1 MKMKERME
9 ILRLKMKLRKYDIE
23 LVTVS
28 KEEIEYF
35 RENVRGHRK
44 QDDITIRKYITRN
57 WLLTES
63 NQKIEFREDEL
74 VAIRTYGNLLMTMN
88 LHTGVITNIENREGY
103 FKLNINETKKAELN
117 KILGL
122 K

>member
-1 MKMKERME
+1 MKMKERIEEM
-9 ILRLKMKLRKYDIE
+9 RLNLKLKKYDIK

-28 KEEIEYF
+28 KEGIEYF

-63 NQKIEFREDEL
+63 TQKIEFREDEL

-88 LHTGVITNIENREGY
+88 LHTGVITNLENREGY
-103 FKLNINETKKAELN
+103 FKLRINKTRKSELN

-122 K
+122 E

>member
-1 MKMKERME
+1 MKMKERIEEM
-9 ILRLKMKLRKYDIE
+9 RLNLKLKKYDIK

-35 RENVRGHRK
+35 RENVRGPRK
-44 QDDITIRKYITRN
+44 QDEITIRKYITRN

-88 LHTGVITNIENREGY
+88 LHTGVITNISNRKGY
-103 FKLNINETKKAELN
+103 YKLNINETKKAELN

>member
-1 MKMKERME
+1 MKMKERIEEM
-9 ILRLKMKLRKYDIE
+9 RLNLKLKKYDIK
-23 LVTVS
+23 LFTVS

-63 NQKIEFREDEL
+63 NQKIEFREDKL
-74 VAIRTYGNLLMTMN
+74 VSIRNYGNLLMTMN
-88 LHTGVITNIENREGY
+88 LHTGVITNLENRKGY
-103 FKLNINETKKAELN
+103 FKLRIDETKKAELN

>member
-9 ILRLKMKLRKYDIE
+9 ILRLNLKLKKYDIK

-28 KEEIEYF
+28 KEGIEYF

-63 NQKIEFREDEL
+63 NQKIEFREDKL
-74 VAIRTYGNLLMTMN
+74 VSIRNYGNLLMTMN
-88 LHTGVITNIENREGY
+88 LHTGVITNLENREGY
-103 FKLNINETKKAELN
+103 FKLRIDETKKAELN

>member
-1 MKMKERME
+1 MKMKERIEEM
-9 ILRLKMKLRKYDIE
+9 RLNLKLRKYDIK

-28 KEEIEYF
+28 KEGIEYF

-63 NQKIEFREDEL
+63 IQKIEFREDEL

-88 LHTGVITNIENREGY
+88 LHAGVITNIENREGY
-103 FKLNINETKKAELN
+103 YKLNINKTRKAELN